1 MATHS
6 STFALQKEPNASFP
20 VENHGTRG
28 LEDALLPPGSV
39 SSVLLAVYLPSHTK
53 AHSMKVAHSR
63 DNTSNSGSSGRAAG
77 LFTEKKVN
85 GPEQRGGGGRKC
97 TRDRAKAQ
105 HELTWDSRLHWP
117 QALLIPETLAPLA
130 ADPLPLHWPSHSFSL
145 MRGHFCPQ
153 ILEGCGLQTHPA
165 AVSPSEA
172 GGERVLDGL

>member
-105 HELTWDSRLHWP
+105 HELTWDSRLHWAP
-117 QALLIPETLAPLA
+117 TQRKEAQVGSRTATGRGSDCPITTKSPRERLGRARTPGPASQVCLLLLSTLYARTW
-130 ADPLPLHWPSHSFSL
+130 DH
-145 MRGHFCPQ
+145 
-153 ILEGCGLQTHPA
+153 E
-165 AVSPSEA
+165 
-172 GGERVLDGL
+172 